1 MKRLSLLL
9 TTLLVLPITLSQA
22 ALTEEIKQLSS
33 KDTHAIQGT
42 DQWLFLRQEL
52 VSLSKG
58 PLTAESAAP
67 AISSIINYHKA
78 LAGENVSLIVVPVP
92 TKAEIYPDKLVA
104 GTKPDELAAHET
116 GLIAGL
122 KAGGVNVVDLAK
134 AFHAK
139 RQADPNTLL
148 YCMRDAH
155 WSPAGIAIATDLIL
169 AEIKDKTWFGT
180 PKELS
185 APEALQI
192 TGDLMTTPETQ
203 ALGSEK
209 ITIQRTKEL
218 VPSSTTTSP
227 ALLMGDSHTMVF
239 STGANAGFHCQGAGI
254 LDLLQAKTGTPF
266 LLFANNNG
274 GTDTARRQ
282 LALQAVPK
290 PDFWKDKKVVI
301 WCFSL
306 REVTEKK
313 WKDFPI
319 KKS

>member
-1 MKRLSLLL
+1 
-9 TTLLVLPITLSQA
+9 
-22 ALTEEIKQLSS
+22 
-33 KDTHAIQGT
+33 
-42 DQWLFLRQEL
+42 L

-104 GTKPDELAAHET
+104 GAKPTELAGHEIEF
-116 GLIAGL
+116 IAGL

-134 AFHAK
+134 AYHAR
-139 RQADPNTLL
+139 RQADHSTPL
-148 YCMRDAH
+148 YCERDAH

-169 AEIKDKTWFGT
+169 AEIKDKSWFGT

-185 APEALQI
+185 APESLQI

-203 ALGSEK
+203 ALGVEK
-209 ITIQRTKEL
+209 ISIQRTKEI
-218 VPSSTTTSP
+218 VPPSTTTSP

-290 PDFWKDKKVVI
+290 PEFWKDKKVVI

-319 KKS
+319 KKN

>member
-1 MKRLSLLL
+1 MKRISLLL
-9 TTLLVLPITLSQA
+9 TTLLALPLIHAQG
-22 ALTEEIKQLSS
+22 ALTDDIKQLST
-33 KDTHAIQGT
+33 KDAHAIQGA
-42 DQWLFLRQEL
+42 DKWLFLRQEL

-58 PLTAESAAP
+58 PITAESAAP
-67 AISSIINYHKA
+67 AISSIVNYHKA
-78 LAGENVSLIVVPVP
+78 LAAENVALIVVPIP

-104 GTKPDELAAHET
+104 GAKSDELASHEA

-122 KAGGVNVVDLAK
+122 KSGGVTVIDLAK
-134 AFHAK
+134 AYHTK
-139 RQADPNTLL
+139 RQADPSTLL
-148 YCMRDAH
+148 YCERDAH

-169 AEIKDKTWFGT
+169 AEIKDKSWFGA
-180 PKELS
+180 PKELA
-185 APEALQI
+185 APETIQI

-203 ALGSEK
+203 ALGVEK
-209 ITIQRTKEL
+209 ISIQRTKEL
-218 VPSSTTTSP
+218 VPPTTTTSP

-290 PDFWKDKKVVI
+290 PDFWKDKKVVV

-306 REVTEKK
+306 REITEKK

-319 KKS
+319 KKG